1 MSAVP
6 ATGPANPTGPGE
18 LLRRQRSGWYV
29 YGWASHVFPTVVI
42 TVFMGR
48 YLEAVAGDAAGGADG
63 RVHILGIPVRPGSLF
78 VYTVSACTVVLVAL
92 MPVVGAVADRTGRKR
107 EIMLGFGYA
116 GAAAC
121 ALMWFVRGGNWQLGA
136 GLFAI
141 AYLSYSCAFVVFHSM
156 LIDLSAPDER
166 DHISSFGWAVGYLGG
181 GLLLAAD
188 LVVSFLTDDRAFLA
202 RLSLS
207 GAGLW
212 WAVFAVPASL
222 ALRGRLGTAAE
233 RPPTTDPVLL
243 AGFRQLRRTFR
254 RLRGFPVTLYFLVA
268 FLVYNDGIQTVTTVA
283 AQYGEAELKLSE
295 STLLSA
301 ILLVQFVAF
310 GGALWL
316 GRLARRFG
324 AKRVVLGSLVAWTVL
339 VIGAYFLRP
348 GAAIPFYLYA
358 VAIALVLGG
367 SQALSRSMFTHL
379 VPAGEEAEYFGLY
392 EVSDSGTSWLGPLL
406 FGLAL
411 QTTGSYRT
419 ALVSLVVFFAAGFV
433 LLAGVPV
440 RRGIEAVGN
449 AVPARL

>member
-1 MSAVP
+1 MSSTTT
-6 ATGPANPTGPGE
+6 TGAD
-18 LLRRQRSGWYV
+18 LLRRQRLGWYA

-63 RVHILGIPVRPGSLF
+63 RIHLAGIPVRPGSLF
-78 VYTVSACTVVLVAL
+78 VYTISACTVLLVAL
-92 MPVVGAVADRTGRKR
+92 MPVVGAIADRTGRKR

-116 GAAAC
+116 GALSC
-121 ALMWFVRGGNWQLGA
+121 ALMWFVRGQNWQLGA
-136 GLFAI
+136 ALFAV
-141 AYLSYSCAFVVFHSM
+141 AYISYSCAFVVFHAL
-156 LIDLSAPDER
+156 LIDLSQAAER
-166 DHISSFGWAVGYLGG
+166 DRISSFGWATGYLGG

-188 LVVSFLTDDRAFLA
+188 LVGSFVLDDRRLLA
-202 RLSLS
+202 RLALS
-207 GAGLW
+207 TAGLW
-212 WAVFAVPASL
+212 WALFALPAGRW
-222 ALRGRLGTAAE
+222 LRGELRNSNP
-233 RPPTTDPVLL
+233 RPTDGPVLL
-243 AGFRQLRRTFR
+243 AGFRQLRRTFG
-254 RLRGFPVTLYFLVA
+254 RLRNYPITLYFLVA

-283 AQYGEAELKLSE
+283 AQYGESELKLSE

-316 GRLARRFG
+316 GRLAGRFG
-324 AKRVVLGSLVAWTVL
+324 AKRVVLGSLVAWTIL
-339 VIGAYFLRP
+339 VIGAYFLKA
-348 GAAIPFYLYA
+348 GAAVPFYLYA
-358 VAIALVLGG
+358 VLIALVLGG
-367 SQALSRSMFTHL
+367 SQALSRSMFSHL

-419 ALVSLVVFFAAGFV
+419 ALVSLVVFFALGGA

-449 AVPARL
+449 AVPERL

>member
-1 MSAVP
+1 MDTVQA
-6 ATGPANPTGPGE
+6 PGA
-18 LLRRQRSGWYV
+18 LLRRQRFGWYA
-29 YGWASHVFPTVVI
+29 YGWASHTFPTIVI

-48 YLEAVAGDAAGGADG
+48 YLEAVASEAAGGVDG
-63 RVHILGIPVRPGSLF
+63 RIHLAGIPVRPGSLF
-78 VYTVSACTVVLVAL
+78 VYVISACTAVLVIL
-92 MPVVGAVADRTGRKR
+92 MPVVGAIADRTGRKR
-107 EIMLGFGYA
+107 EIMLGFGYV

-121 ALMWFVRGGNWQLGA
+121 ALMWFVRGANWQLGA
-136 GLFAI
+136 ALFAV
-141 AYLSYSCAFVVFHSM
+141 AFLSYSCAFVIFHAL
-156 LIDLSAPDER
+156 LIDLSAAGER
-166 DHISSFGWAVGYLGG
+166 DRVSSIGWAIGYLGG
-181 GLLLAAD
+181 GLLLAVD
-188 LVVSFLTDDRAFLA
+188 LVISFVIDDRALLA

-212 WAVFAVPASL
+212 WAVFAVPTL
-222 ALRGRLGTAAE
+222 IMLRGPLGNANP
-233 RPPTTDPVLL
+233 RPSTDPVLL
-243 AGFRQLRRTFR
+243 AGFRQLRQTFG
-254 RLRGFPVTLYFLVA
+254 RLRHYPITLYFLIA

-316 GRLARRFG
+316 GRLAVHFG
-324 AKRVVLGSLVAWTVL
+324 AKRVVLASLVVWTVL

-348 GAAIPFYLYA
+348 GAALPFYLYA

-367 SQALSRSMFTHL
+367 SQALSRSMFSHL

-406 FGLAL
+406 FGVAL

-419 ALVSLVVFFAAGFV
+419 ALVSLVVFFAAGFA

-449 AVPARL
+449 PVPDRL